1 MNKSLKKTLLST
13 LVVPFAL
20 GMQSASAA
28 MIENWTFSVDSNFSN
43 EMYTGTNGFQTDT
56 STTPGTD
63 NKLEWGS
70 GTDTNERSSVS
81 ITDVS
86 GGALTTNQA
95 SAAGGVF
102 SHKNTSISNTFGTLE
117 SFDLTSTLT
126 LVPVVPGGI
135 PPLTFNSTFVE
146 TPNTGVG
153 CCDDIFTLGDPLNS
167 GFSPIAGENGFE
179 LSQMFDIDD
188 YMYTVYLELRDLV
201 DLGGGQ
207 FGLRTVEGAT
217 TNFNTFVRIEGRA
230 VDVPEPG
237 TLALV
242 GLGLA
247 GLGFARRKKA
257 AKA

>member
-1 MNKSLKKTLLST
+1 MNTVLKRTLLST

-20 GMQSASAA
+20 GVQSASAA
-28 MIENWTFSVDSNFSN
+28 MIDNWTFNVDSNFSN

-56 STTPGTD
+56 TGNP
-63 NKLEWGS
+63 NANMLEWGS
-70 GTDTNERSSVS
+70 DTDTNERSSVS
-81 ITDVS
+81 ITDV
-86 GGALTTNQA
+86 GGALTTNGP

-102 SHKNTSISNTFGTLE
+102 THENTSISNTWSTLE

-135 PPLTFNSTFVE
+135 PALTFNSTFVE

-153 CCDDIFTLGDPLNS
+153 CCDDIFTLGDPTAQ
-167 GFSPIAGENGFE
+167 GFSPIEGEDGFE
-179 LSQMFDIDD
+179 LSQMFVIGDH
-188 YMYTVYLELRDLV
+188 MYTVYLELRDLV

-207 FGLRTVEGAT
+207 FGLVTTEGEST
-217 TNFNTFVRIEGRA
+217 DFNTFVRIEGRA

-237 TLALV
+237 TLALL

-247 GLGFARRKKA
+247 GLGLSRRKKA